1 MDHQSGEGNRLQ
13 ASLFPMSAVRGRHP
27 DDLNEGI
34 PDHYDGVHPS
44 TSKHAFEW
52 WYFDGRFSDGHTFA
66 GTIQGKEPQIYM
78 HINTPGGEQ
87 LDVRVSHPR
96 SAFKGST
103 ERCEVE
109 CAGSTV
115 SGSYPSYD
123 VHMSGDGVEA
133 HLRFESLLPGWARGD
148 GSVVIGSYGHPEVF
162 GWCVPQP
169 RARVTG
175 TLTYGGV
182 EHQVEGEGYHDHNWG
197 DFNFTKYLSRWHWGR
212 VTTPEMTLVF
222 ADVVTRSTC
231 GRVHMPL
238 LLIARGDR
246 LAFETYEMEWHYDD
260 FQLDAS
266 GLQAYPRTLGFTFAE
281 RDVKGRVDFV
291 PKQVLE
297 LDDLLKDAKV
307 PSWAEGVIGKAVAQP
322 VYFRLDSA
330 YEGEI
335 DFGGEIVPVSGDTII
350 EYMIFTLR
358 RGHHPY
364 EGTFRHFLKPPKLG
378 RLRGPS

>member
-1 MDHQSGEGNRLQ
+1 MDHESGEGHRLQ

-52 WYFDGRFSDGHTFA
+52 WHFDGRFSDGHTFA
-66 GTIQGKEPQIYM
+66 GTIQGREPQIHM

-87 LDVRVSHPR
+87 LDVRVNHPR
-96 SAFKGST
+96 GAFKGST

-115 SGSYPSYD
+115 SGSYPAYE

-212 VTTPEMTLVF
+212 VTTPDLTMVF

-238 LLIARGDR
+238 LLVARGDR

-266 GLQAYPRTLGFTFAE
+266 GLQAYPRTLGFSFAE

-378 RLRGPS
+378 RLHGLG

>member
-1 MDHQSGEGNRLQ
+1 MDHASGEGNRLQ

-27 DDLNEGI
+27 EDLNEGI
-34 PDHYDGVHPS
+34 PESFDGAHPS

-52 WYFDGRFSDGHTFA
+52 WYFDGRFSDGSTFA

-87 LDVRVSHPR
+87 LDVRVNHPR
-96 SAFKGST
+96 AQFKAST
-103 ERCEVE
+103 ERCDVE
-109 CAGSTV
+109 CAGSSV
-115 SGSYPSYD
+115 GGASPIYE

-169 RARVTG
+169 RARVAG

-182 EHQVEGEGYHDHNWG
+182 EHPVEGEGYHDHNWG
-197 DFNFTKYLSRWHWGR
+197 DFNFTKYLNRWHWGR
-212 VTTPEMTLVF
+212 ITTPELTMVF

-260 FQLDAS
+260 FQLDS
-266 GLQAYPRTLGFTFAE
+266 TGLQAYPRKLGFSFAE
-281 RDVKGRVDFV
+281 RDVRGHVEFA
-291 PKQVLE
+291 PGQVLE

-322 VYFRLDSA
+322 VYFRLDAA
-330 YEGEI
+330 YEGEV
-335 DFGGEIVPVSGDTII
+335 DFGGETMQVSGDTII

-364 EGTFRHFLKPPKLG
+364 EGTFRHFLKPPKLS
-378 RLRGPS
+378 RLHGLG

>member
-1 MDHQSGEGNRLQ
+1 MDHKSGGGNRLQ

-34 PDHYDGVHPS
+34 PEHYDAVHPS
-44 TSKHAFEW
+44 ASKNAFEW
-52 WYFDGRFSDGHTFA
+52 WYFDGRFTDGHTFA
-66 GTIQGKEPQIYM
+66 GTIQGREPQISM
-78 HINTPGGEQ
+78 HVNTPGGEQ
-87 LDVRVSHPR
+87 LDVRVNHPR
-96 SAFKGST
+96 DQFRGST

-115 SGSYPSYD
+115 AGAAPAYD
-123 VHMSGDGVEA
+123 IHMSGDGVEA
-133 HLRFESLLPGWARGD
+133 HLHFASRLPGWARGD
-148 GSVVIGSYGHPEVF
+148 GSVVFGSYGHPEVF

-175 TLTYGGV
+175 TLTYGGT

-197 DFNFTKYLSRWHWGR
+197 DFNFTKYLNRWHWGR
-212 VTTPEMTLVF
+212 ITTPELTMVF

-238 LLIARGDR
+238 LLIARDDR
-246 LAFETYEMEWHYDD
+246 LAFETYEMEWHYEDY
-260 FQLDAS
+260 QLDS
-266 GLQAYPRTLGFTFAE
+266 TGLQAYPRGLGFSFAE
-281 RDVKGRVDFV
+281 RDVRGHIEFA
-291 PKQVLE
+291 PKQVVE
-297 LDDLLKDAKV
+297 LDDLLKDARV

-322 VYFRLDSA
+322 AYLRLKST

-335 DFGGEIVPVSGDTII
+335 DFGGETMPVSGDTIV

-358 RGHHPY
+358 RGHHPH
-364 EGTFRHFLKPPKLG
+364 EGPYRHFLKPPKLG
-378 RLRGPS
+378 RLRGLG